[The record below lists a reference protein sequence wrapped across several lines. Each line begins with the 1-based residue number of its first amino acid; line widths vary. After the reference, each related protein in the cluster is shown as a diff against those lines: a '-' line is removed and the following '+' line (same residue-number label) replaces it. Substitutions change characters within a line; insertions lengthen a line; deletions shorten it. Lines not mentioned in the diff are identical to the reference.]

1 MTIDRLLFAAVA
13 LALGW
18 VFVLDDNFAANLS
31 RTINEFPASTL
42 NPWTAGLSAAFAI
55 AMLAA
60 IYREWKR

>member
-31 RTINEFPASTL
+31 RTINEFPPQRSIR
-42 NPWTAGLSAAFAI
+42 G
-55 AMLAA
+55 
-60 IYREWKR
+60 RRD